1 MVQLVWFKR
10 DLRVQDNRA
19 LTHAAKAGPVL
30 PIFVFE
36 PELWHQPD
44 MSARHWNFVH
54 ACLKDL
60 NQSLKTL
67 GQPLLFFKGDMIE
80 VLKKLYKT
88 YGIDALWS
96 HQETGNGW
104 TYARD
109 LRVAAWC
116 RDNGIQWHEE
126 VQGGV
131 IRRLKSR
138 DGWADRWGRLMKE
151 DIATAPA
158 ALPTIAP
165 SQTTVLPD
173 ARSLGLKPMD
183 HLLEDKGG
191 RARAESLI
199 KSFLD
204 HRGKDYRRQMSSPN
218 TAFEACSRLSPH
230 LAWGSIS
237 TREVT
242 QATWHRQRA
251 LKSSTE
257 KGKTA
262 WRGSLSSFAGRLHW
276 RCHFMQ
282 KLEDE
287 PALETTNLH
296 PAFDDLRPP
305 GQHADRLVAWK
316 KGETG
321 LPFVDACMRA
331 LNATGWLN
339 FRMRAM
345 LMSFASYNLWLN
357 WRESGQHLARQFTD
371 YEPGIHWSQ
380 VQMQSGTTGINA
392 IRIYN
397 PVKQGVDQD
406 PKGDFIRQWVPE
418 LSDVPDGFLHEPWKW
433 PASEGLLGHRY
444 PYPVVDYQTTARAA
458 RDTLWRIRGSEGFR
472 SVANAI
478 VDKHGSRKS
487 GIRQRGQRPKHVV
500 KPAKPNPQ
508 LSLFG
513 EAP

>member
-19 LTHAAKAGPVL
+19 LAYAARSGPVV
-30 PIFVFE
+30 PFFAFE

-44 MSARHWNFVH
+44 MSARHWNFVR
-54 ACLKDL
+54 ACLTELD
-60 NQSLKTL
+60 QSLRAL
-67 GQPLLFFKGDMIE
+67 GQPLLFFQGEMTEILDRLDKA
-80 VLKKLYKT
+80 

-109 LRVAAWC
+109 LRVGAWC
-116 RDNGIQWHEE
+116 RNKGIPWREE
-126 VQGGV
+126 RQGGV

-138 DGWADRWGRLMKE
+138 DGWADRWDRLMKE
-151 DIATAPA
+151 DITPPPVALTAVA
-158 ALPTIAP
+158 SSDTTKLPTG
-165 SQTTVLPD
+165 Q
-173 ARSLGLKPMD
+173 SLDLKPMD
-183 HLLEDKGG
+183 HTLEDKGG
-191 RARAESLI
+191 RSRAESLLS
-199 KSFLD
+199 SFLEC
-204 HRGKDYRRQMSSPN
+204 RGKDYRRQMSSPN

-242 QATWHRQRA
+242 QATWYRQRA
-251 LKSSTE
+251 LKSSAE
-257 KGKTA
+257 SGKTA
-262 WRGSLSSFAGRLHW
+262 WRGSLNSFAGRLHW

-287 PALETTNLH
+287 PALESSNLH
-296 PAFDDLRPP
+296 PAFDDLREPDQYP
-305 GQHADRLVAWK
+305 DRLSAWE

-321 LPFVDACMRA
+321 IPFIDACMRA
-331 LNATGWLN
+331 LNTTGWLN

-345 LMSFASYNLWLN
+345 LMSFASYNLWLD
-357 WRESGQHLARQFTD
+357 WRESGKHLARQFTD

-380 VQMQSGTTGINA
+380 AQMQSGTTGINA

-406 PKGDFIRQWVPE
+406 PDGVFIRRWVPE
-418 LSDVPDGFLHEPWKW
+418 LSGVPGSFLHEPWKW
-433 PASEGLLGHRY
+433 PGSDGLVGRHY
-444 PYPVVDYQTTARAA
+444 PHPIVDYQATARKA
-458 RDTLWRIRGSEGFR
+458 RDTLWRIRGREGFR

-478 VDKHGSRKS
+478 ADKHGSRKS
-487 GIRQRGQRPKHVV
+487 GIRQRGQRPKRAS
-500 KPAKPNPQ
+500 KPTAPNPQ
-508 LSLFG
+508 FSLFG
-513 EAP
+513 EA